1 MFFLSFN
8 KYLLSTYSMP
18 DAANKVKSLSPGL
31 KSPVGETD
39 QINLQEYFS
48 SRERN
53 EAGWGGCRATGAM
66 VPMGGRGRLLKEVP
80 FIWRPEW
87 NEGWATCPP
96 AVRAFLEE
104 GTANTRLWGRAW
116 LGCLRNEEAVVG
128 GILKPDP
135 QSLVIRPNTNPASAI
150 NGLCV

>member
-8 KYLLSTYSMP
+8 KNLLSTYSMP

-53 EAGWGGCRATGAM
+53 EAG
-66 VPMGGRGRLLKEVP
+66 
-80 FIWRPEW
+80 
-87 NEGWATCPP
+87 
-96 AVRAFLEE
+96 
-104 GTANTRLWGRAW
+104 
-116 LGCLRNEEAVVG
+116 
-128 GILKPDP
+128 
-135 QSLVIRPNTNPASAI
+135 
-150 NGLCV
+150 